1 MKFSRLPPL
10 ARGYVGLVMAAGVV
24 LAVIAATHGAFDR
37 PLLLGALILASMVVH
52 TVKIELA
59 ASSSTLSLGYAVT
72 FASLLILGGPG
83 AILTTM
89 AGGWAQ
95 CTLNTKTRSPW
106 YQTVFSISTMLLS
119 MESTALTLA
128 WTGGRALN
136 GPADIVIPSVMAS
149 AFAYFAVNSLLM
161 AIVIALTSG
170 RPVIQV
176 WDRDLMWGAPNYI
189 IGAFVA
195 TAAVQSVSRFGVSSV
210 VVLLP
215 LFFTYR
221 LYKVYLGR
229 MAESRTDPLTQL
241 PNRRFLAVHAEAEIA
256 RAARSGQ
263 PLALVMVD
271 VDRFK
276 VINDTYG
283 HQKGDE
289 VLNLIADC
297 LRRGLRPYDVCARY
311 AGDEFVLVLSG
322 CTAAMAA
329 QRADDFAAAIAGTS
343 TAMPDNGKLSIS
355 ASLGVAAYPAD
366 GLSYEDLVAAADARM
381 YQRKHV
387 AAKIAATRDEPAS

>member
-1 MKFSRLPPL
+1 MKFSRLPLL
-10 ARGYVGLVMAAGVV
+10 ARAYVGLVMAAGLV
-24 LAVIAATHGAFDR
+24 LAVVAATHGASER
-37 PLLLGALILASMVVH
+37 PLLLGGLILTSIVVH
-52 TVKIELA
+52 TVKIELT
-59 ASSSTLSLGYAVT
+59 ASSSLSLGYAVT
-72 FASLLILGGPG
+72 FGSLLILGGPA

-95 CTLNTKTRSPW
+95 CTLMTKIRSPW
-106 YQTVFSISTMLLS
+106 YQTVFSISALLLS
-119 MESTALTLA
+119 MESAALTLT
-128 WTGGRALN
+128 WTGGRVLN
-136 GPADIVIPSVMAS
+136 GPADIVIPSLMVS
-149 AFAYFAVNSLLM
+149 ALAYFAVNSLLM
-161 AIVIALTSG
+161 AMVIALTTG

-176 WDRDLMWGAPNYI
+176 WDRDFLWSAPNYI

-195 TAAVQSVSRFGVSSV
+195 AAAVQSVSRFGASSV
-210 VVLLP
+210 VVLAP

-241 PNRRFLAVHAEAEIA
+241 PNRRFLAAHAEAEIA

-343 TAMPDNGKLSIS
+343 TAMPDNGMLSIS

-387 AAKIAATRDEPAS
+387 AAKIAATQDESAS